1 MAWGSIKE
9 VGYDD
14 DKVKNWDSKGQKI
27 RRMIQEIPLGKE
39 YVVATSDFYA
49 PIYESAFRRS
59 KSHIIT
65 LGQPRN
71 DIFYD
76 QSGKFFMLLISIKS
90 GKRKESHLIYADTQ
104 EKKVKAAF
112 PLEETFFDFKVLND
126 WCIQNDILFRDP
138 APFLS
143 LKDEEK

>member
-1 MAWGSIKE
+1 MCIRDRNHTFMGRAVFLNLWHGVPLKK

-65 LGQPRN
+65 LGQMCIRDRCRN
-71 DIFYD
+71 D
-76 QSGKFFMLLISIKS
+76 QESICAK
-90 GKRKESHLIYADTQ
+90 IYLSIIQ
-104 EKKVKAAF
+104 
-112 PLEETFFDFKVLND
+112 
-126 WCIQNDILFRDP
+126 CIV
-138 APFLS
+138 
-143 LKDEEK
+143 

>member
-1 MAWGSIKE
+1 MGRAVFLNLWHGVPLKK

-59 KSHIIT
+59 KHWDSQGMIYSMIKVE
-65 LGQPRN
+65 N
-71 DIFYD
+71 
-76 QSGKFFMLLISIKS
+76 FMLLISYQKRQKERKS
-90 GKRKESHLIYADTQ
+90 SYIRRHTG
-104 EKKVKAAF
+104 KKVKWHF
-112 PLEETFFDFKVLND
+112 LWKN
-126 WCIQNDILFRDP
+126 ILI
-138 APFLS
+138 
-143 LKDEEK
+143 LKCSIIGVSKMIFCS

>member
-1 MAWGSIKE
+1 MGRAVFLNLWHGVPLKK

-27 RRMIQEIPLGKE
+27 LRMIQEIPLGKE

-76 QSGKFFMLLISIKS
+76 QSGKFHASHQLSKAS
-90 GKRKESHLIYADTQ
+90 KGKKG
-104 EKKVKAAF
+104 K
-112 PLEETFFDFKVLND
+112 
-126 WCIQNDILFRDP
+126 
-138 APFLS
+138 
-143 LKDEEK
+143 

>member
-1 MAWGSIKE
+1 MQLRAKYVVVCNGISDVNHTFMGRAVFLNLWHGVPLKK

-65 LGQPRN
+65 SVSYTHL
-71 DIFYD
+71 DVY
-76 QSGKFFMLLISIKS
+76 
-90 GKRKESHLIYADTQ
+90 KRQTVYRT
-104 EKKVKAAF
+104 
-112 PLEETFFDFKVLND
+112 
-126 WCIQNDILFRDP
+126 
-138 APFLS
+138 
-143 LKDEEK
+143 